1 MEQFNTQK
9 EIIQWGYVDFKTE
22 QPHPHIDRASYEA
35 GAKYAFDFAMQEF
48 RTLIIEQF
56 DPRYEDVIED
66 LIHKFEHQLGYEKYK
81 QKR

>member
-22 QPHPHIDRASYEA
+22 QPHPHVDKASYEA

-48 RTLIIEQF
+48 RTLIIEHF
-56 DPRYEDVIED
+56 DPHYEDVIED
-66 LIHKFEHQLGYEKYK
+66 LIHKFEHQLGYEKYE